1 MRIIA
6 MFNLKPGVGR
16 AAYETWARER
26 DLPTVGAL
34 PSVDGFEVL
43 RSTGVLFSDAA
54 PPFDYIE
61 VIDISG
67 IDDFLTDA
75 GGDAVGTLAREMGQF
90 TDGAT
95 FITTERL

>member
-6 MFNLKPGVGR
+6 MFNLKPVADR
-16 AAYETWARER
+16 AAYERWARER

-43 RSTGVLFSDAA
+43 RSTGVLFSDAK
-54 PPFDYIE
+54 PPFDYVEI
-61 VIDISG
+61 IDVSG
-67 IDDFLTDA
+67 VDDFLTDA
-75 GGDAVGTLAREMGQF
+75 GGDAVGALAREMGEF
-90 TDGAT
+90 TEGAT